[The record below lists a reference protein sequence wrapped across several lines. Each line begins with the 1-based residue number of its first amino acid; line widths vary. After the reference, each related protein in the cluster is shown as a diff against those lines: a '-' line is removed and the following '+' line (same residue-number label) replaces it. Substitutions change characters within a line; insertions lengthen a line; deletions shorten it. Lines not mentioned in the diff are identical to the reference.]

1 MTEAI
6 KTVEEYIAWTKAQQ
20 GGLLL
25 YRGLP
30 DADWE
35 VESSAYRRIGK
46 SRDMSS
52 ETVPAVTFQSYIDHL
67 LDEAGLRGFR
77 ERRDRSLSDL
87 ELLAE
92 LQHFGAATCLIDFT
106 THSLIALWF
115 ACHKEAGK
123 ASKVVALATD
133 DPEKFSSINYE
144 DSKKPI
150 KEFLNR
156 GKLWKWEPS
165 GLNNRIVAQQSVFVF
180 GEGRI
185 EKNSYQEITI
195 AATHKNEI
203 IRILGKA
210 FGISERKLYNDL
222 AGFAN
227 NNAHDQPYDKLT
239 AEDFLS
245 LGATLHQQG
254 EFQQAIESYGRAIE
268 LDSELDTAY
277 YSRGTAKNSLSD
289 HLGAITDLDKAIER
303 NPQNAA
309 AYNNRGTAKS
319 ALGDYLGAIADYES
333 AIRLNPQEAA
343 SYYSRGYAKSA
354 LGDYLGAIAD
364 YDSAIKLNPQEAANY
379 YSRGYARHALG
390 DYLGAIADYDIA
402 IELNPHLTGSYNIR
416 GNAKS
421 ALGDYLGAIADYDR
435 VIDLYPQDSA
445 AYFNRA
451 NAKRASDD
459 LQGAII
465 DFGNAIE
472 LNPQN
477 AAAHHYRAIVRRELG
492 DEVGAKRDFSRAV
505 EIDPGLHTPVS

>member
-52 ETVPAVTFQSYIDHL
+52 ETVLAVTFQNYIDHL

-185 EKNSYQEITI
+185 EK
-195 AATHKNEI
+195 
-203 IRILGKA
+203 R
-210 FGISERKLYNDL
+210 
-222 AGFAN
+222 
-227 NNAHDQPYDKLT
+227 
-239 AEDFLS
+239 FLS
-245 LGATLHQQG
+245 RNHNCC
-254 EFQQAIESYGRAIE
+254 
-268 LDSELDTAY
+268 
-277 YSRGTAKNSLSD
+277 NS
-289 HLGAITDLDKAIER
+289 
-303 NPQNAA
+303 
-309 AYNNRGTAKS
+309 
-319 ALGDYLGAIADYES
+319 
-333 AIRLNPQEAA
+333 
-343 SYYSRGYAKSA
+343 
-354 LGDYLGAIAD
+354 
-364 YDSAIKLNPQEAANY
+364 
-379 YSRGYARHALG
+379 
-390 DYLGAIADYDIA
+390 
-402 IELNPHLTGSYNIR
+402 
-416 GNAKS
+416 
-421 ALGDYLGAIADYDR
+421 
-435 VIDLYPQDSA
+435 
-445 AYFNRA
+445 
-451 NAKRASDD
+451 
-459 LQGAII
+459 
-465 DFGNAIE
+465 
-472 LNPQN
+472 
-477 AAAHHYRAIVRRELG
+477 
-492 DEVGAKRDFSRAV
+492 
-505 EIDPGLHTPVS
+505 

>member
-52 ETVPAVTFQSYIDHL
+52 ETVPAVTFQNYIDHL

-77 ERRDRSLSDL
+77 ERRDKSLSDL

-133 DPEKFSSINYE
+133 DPKKFSSINYE

-185 EKNSYQEITI
+185 EKDSYQEITI

-239 AEDFLS
+239 AEDFYF
-245 LGATLHQQG
+245 LGITFHQRG
-254 EFQQAIESYGRAIE
+254 EYQHAIERYG
-268 LDSELDTAY
+268 
-277 YSRGTAKNSLSD
+277 
-289 HLGAITDLDKAIER
+289 KAIEH
-303 NPQNAA
+303 NPHYDDAYNDRGVAKNDSVDHEGA
-309 AYNNRGTAKS
+309 IADFDMATELNPNIAEAYNNRGALKGKSGDRQGAFADFAK
-319 ALGDYLGAIADYES
+319 
-333 AIRLNPQEAA
+333 
-343 SYYSRGYAKSA
+343 
-354 LGDYLGAIAD
+354 
-364 YDSAIKLNPQEAANY
+364 
-379 YSRGYARHALG
+379 
-390 DYLGAIADYDIA
+390 A
-402 IELNPHLTGSYNIR
+402 IELNPNLAETYNNRGAQKSESGDHRGAIADFTKSIELDPHFAGTYYNRGS
-416 GNAKS
+416 AECAS
-421 ALGDYLGAIADYDR
+421 GDYQRGIADYDR
-435 VIDLYPQDSA
+435 AIEINPQHVES
-445 AYFNRA
+445 YFNRG
-451 NAKRASDD
+451 NAKR
-459 LQGAII
+459 
-465 DFGNAIE
+465 
-472 LNPQN
+472 
-477 AAAHHYRAIVRRELG
+477 
-492 DEVGAKRDFSRAV
+492 
-505 EIDPGLHTPVS
+505 